1 MESLAGARKKAAYYL
16 TEAPAGWLART
27 PVTPNILSWLGFG
40 LAVGAA
46 ALIVPGHRVAAGFV
60 VLIAGY
66 FDIMDG
72 ALARRTDR
80 VTRFGA
86 VLDATLD
93 RASEAVIL
101 FGILGLFL
109 LTGQQPVVTA
119 SLGRE
124 WAVALVFVTWLGSV
138 LVSYIRARAEA
149 NGLECQSGLFTRTE
163 RVVVLTLG
171 LWLNQLVLALAVIAV
186 FSYITVGQR
195 LVEVWRQTRGD

>member
-1 MESLAGARKKAAYYL
+1 MGSLAGTRKKAAYYL
-16 TEAPAGWLART
+16 TEAPASWLART

-40 LAVGAA
+40 LTVGAA
-46 ALIVPGHRVAAGFV
+46 VLIALGYLLAAGFM
-60 VLIAGY
+60 VLLAGY

-93 RASEAVIL
+93 RASEAVLLI
-101 FGILGLFL
+101 GITWLFL
-109 LTGQQPVVTA
+109 LSGEQPVLFA
-119 SLGRE
+119 SLGGE
-124 WAVALVFVTWLGSV
+124 WAVLLVFVTWLGSV
-138 LVSYIRARAEA
+138 LVSYIRARSEA
-149 NGLECQSGLFTRTE
+149 NGLECQMGLFTRTE
-163 RVVVLTLG
+163 RVVILTLG

-195 LVEVWRQTRGD
+195 LAGVWRQTRGD